1 MSTEVSVSIIRD
13 YMGAIERGAPFEEV
27 AAYLHPD
34 VRFEEY
40 PNRVTPNGAVRNLEE
55 AKVGAERGRQLLAK
69 QTYEM
74 LNSLVDGN
82 QVAMEVQWTGTL
94 AIPLG
99 TLKAGDVMK
108 ARFGVFFELKD
119 GRIWRQRNYDCFDP
133 W

>member
-1 MSTEVSVSIIRD
+1 MSDEVAVRIIRD
-13 YMGAIERGAPFEEV
+13 YMSAIERAAPFEEV

-34 VRFEEY
+34 VVFEEY
-40 PNRVTPNGAVRNLEE
+40 PNRVTPNGAVRTLAE
-55 AKVGAERGRQLLAK
+55 ARIGAERGKQLLSR
-69 QTYEM
+69 QTYEV

-82 QVAMEVQWTGTL
+82 QVAMEVQWTAEL

-99 TLKAGDVMK
+99 TLKAGDTMR
-108 ARFGVFFELKD
+108 ARFGVFFELRD